1 MTTSPRKRFTSPEA
15 RTTAFMTSNYCSRIM
30 GTRPPLGASNQQSD
44 PRGLAMRKTVL
55 GVVVITAAVLAIG
68 GQAAWGCGGLVAP
81 NGAVRLLKTT
91 TLAAYHDGVE
101 HYLTSFQFAGG
112 GNKFGSIIP
121 LPGVPSSVSKGGS
134 WTLQRLEREVS
145 PPVHAG
151 LSLDSAAR
159 ASSAQVILKT
169 KVDALDITVLKGGGP
184 AVVAWVK
191 ANGFAVSPD
200 APTALDFYARRSP
213 IFLAAT
219 YDPAA
224 AQARGLTVGDGTP
237 VQISIPLPNPW
248 VPLRI
253 LALGKDPDDVVQADV
268 FLLTDHSPSILTGPG
283 VSLTRSEPASP
294 SLLSDL
300 HSDHGMGWVPDTS
313 WLSHLK
319 IQAPAGQLRYDMA
332 IDASGVGHPSAV
344 AAGLL
349 SVRLARTLPSG
360 SWTGWDI
367 AGAAALALLV
377 VFFAEVARRRSRKLL
392 S

>member
-1 MTTSPRKRFTSPEA
+1 
-15 RTTAFMTSNYCSRIM
+15 
-30 GTRPPLGASNQQSD
+30 
-44 PRGLAMRKTVL
+44 MRKMVL
-55 GVVVITAAVLAIG
+55 AVVVATAVLVLG

-91 TLAAYHDGVE
+91 TLVAYHDGVE

-112 GNKFGSIIP
+112 GSKFGSIIP
-121 LPGVPSSVSKGGS
+121 LPGVPTSVSKGGS

-145 PPVHAG
+145 PPVQAG
-151 LSLDSAAR
+151 LSFDTSAR
-159 ASSAQVILKT
+159 ASSAQVILKA

-191 ANGFAVSPD
+191 SHGFAVSPD
-200 APTALDFYARRSP
+200 APAALDFYARRSP

-237 VQISIPLPNPW
+237 VQISIPLANPW

-268 FLLTDHSPSILTGPG
+268 FLLTDHSPSVLTGPG

-300 HSDHGMGWVPDTS
+300 HSDHGMGWVPDS
-313 WLSHLK
+313 GWLSYFK
-319 IQAPAGQLRYDMA
+319 VQARAGQLRYDMA
-332 IDASGVGHPSAV
+332 IDASGVSHPSAV

-349 SVRLARTLPSG
+349 SDRLARNLPSRRW
-360 SWTGWDI
+360 SGWDVG
-367 AGAAALALLV
+367 GAAALAIMVV
-377 VFFAEVARRRSRKLL
+377 VFAKVARRRRRRLVL
-392 S
+392 Y

>member
-1 MTTSPRKRFTSPEA
+1 MRKRA
-15 RTTAFMTSNYCSRIM
+15 
-30 GTRPPLGASNQQSD
+30 LG
-44 PRGLAMRKTVL
+44 
-55 GVVVITAAVLAIG
+55 GVVVVAAVLAIG
-68 GQAAWGCGGLVAP
+68 GQAAWACGGLVAP

-112 GNKFGSIIP
+112 GTKFGSIIP
-121 LPGVPSSVSKGGS
+121 LPGVPTSVSKGGS
-134 WTLQRLEREVS
+134 WTLQRLEREVN
-145 PPVHAG
+145 PPVVHAG
-151 LSLDSAAR
+151 LSFDSAAQAR
-159 ASSAQVILKT
+159 AAQVILQT

-191 ANGFAVSPD
+191 AHGFAVSPD
-200 APTALDFYARRSP
+200 APAALDFYARRSP

-224 AQARGLTVGDGTP
+224 AQARGLAVGDGTP
-237 VQISIPLPNPW
+237 VQITIPLANPW

-268 FLLTDHSPSILTGPG
+268 FLLTDHTPSVLTGPG

-300 HSDHGMGWVPDTS
+300 RSDHGMGWVPDS
-313 WLSHLK
+313 GWLSYLTV
-319 IQAPAGQLRYDMA
+319 QAPAGKLRYDMA
-332 IDASGVGHPSAV
+332 VDASGVGHPSAV

-349 SVRLARTLPSG
+349 SARLARALPSG
-360 SWTGWDI
+360 RWTGWDVTGAVALV
-367 AGAAALALLV
+367 AGLV
-377 VFFAEVARRRSRKLL
+377 VFAEVTRRRRRSQFKDIGQPGI
-392 S
+392 SP

>member
-1 MTTSPRKRFTSPEA
+1 MRKSV
-15 RTTAFMTSNYCSRIM
+15 
-30 GTRPPLGASNQQSD
+30 LGA
-44 PRGLAMRKTVL
+44 
-55 GVVVITAAVLAIG
+55 VVVVVAVLAFG
-68 GQAAWGCGGLVAP
+68 GQVAWACGGLVAP

-112 GNKFGSIIP
+112 GSKFGSIIP
-121 LPGVPSSVSKGGS
+121 LPGVPTSVSKGGS

-145 PPVHAG
+145 PPVQAG
-151 LSLDSAAR
+151 LSFDTAAR

-184 AVVAWVK
+184 AVVAWVEGQ
-191 ANGFAVSPD
+191 GFAVSPD
-200 APTALDFYARRSP
+200 APAALDFYARRSP

-237 VQISIPLPNPW
+237 VQISIPLANPW

-268 FLLTDHSPSILTGPG
+268 FLLTDHSPSVLTGPG
-283 VSLTRSEPASP
+283 VSLARSEPASP
-294 SLLSDL
+294 SLLNDL
-300 HSDHGMGWVPDTS
+300 RSDHGMGWVPDTG
-313 WLSHLK
+313 WLSYLK
-319 IQAPAGQLRYDMA
+319 VQTPASQLRYDMS

-349 SVRLARTLPSG
+349 STRLARTLPSG
-360 SWTGWDI
+360 RWTGWDI
-367 AGAAALALLV
+367 GGAAVLAALV
-377 VFFAEVARRRSRKLL
+377 VLFAEVTRRRRHTPTPTPRVL